1 MKNIFLLFLLVCSST
16 LVGQSF
22 TESFEGGTLPA
33 GWQNVAA
40 TTEVWEF
47 VDAANSGTPV
57 VVEIAGTI
65 RAVFKDS
72 LGESAMLATQVIDLS
87 GDFPGQATVSFY
99 MVRNDDVN
107 ENSLANDHILVSVDS
122 TDISDGLGETLLSTV
137 NRHKLYYPSN
147 TDPGTEWIQYTFAI
161 PTEYKGAAN
170 RIVFRSVSAGGES
183 IILDNI
189 AVVVPP
195 AALYCTPTVDS
206 TCSNPAS
213 FYIAETQV
221 DAASIQTSTD
231 ADCGG
236 GGYTDYSNL
245 YINQLFQ
252 PGNTYTFTSLTAST
266 GTAPSPA
273 EGKLF
278 IDWNQDGDFDDVG
291 EEILGVPAGA
301 NFDHTVVVPTDA
313 LSGNTR
319 ARFMIHGLASVTD
332 DAGSC
337 GLVEFGEYED
347 YTLRIGTDNITSP
360 DCPSNHS
367 PGADAT
373 GICVKKPTFNWTKPA
388 APSTPASG
396 FNFWLGVLD
405 GANNVSWMYS
415 GIDLGDTNSF
425 QISDTLLVNTR
436 YAWKVIPYNALGD
449 TSTCDSLVF
458 TTPKADDP
466 KIFIADTL
474 GACFGDQLILDP
486 IITGGSKFTAN
497 NDSMTFAWSG
507 DSIQFLSRTDTSK
520 TLFSGG
526 GIETFLYY
534 MQVTDSL
541 GCTDFDSV
549 HVEVKAKATAG
560 LAAADQL
567 ICAGDSAML
576 TLRNFVGTIQW
587 QDSLSGGPWADVLT
601 GVGSLTA
608 DYTTGSIT
616 QTVYYRT
623 IVDLAGCTDTSNF
636 VTIGDIQVPAAPA
649 GFTVNADSVLC
660 PEDSVLLRTNDFPGA
675 GLAWILGTDTLAR
688 DTNQYMAI
696 GAGEFRLVY
705 LNTVGAVTCATEED
719 TIPIT
724 LTSDPSQPQIVL
736 DKGDSICAGD
746 STIARVVNYLNEDL
760 NLEWSTSEM
769 TDSLI
774 IKADYAGVVVYTD
787 AFLCTRTSDS
797 VKVSV
802 TAYPQ
807 QPIISV
813 VGDLPACEGD
823 DIILVVSNHDDG
835 IVWDDANTTAGD
847 SLLVLISGTYSATV
861 SAGPGCES
869 SSQGSVIA
877 FNPKPAKPVIT
888 RTGDSIL
895 VDSLTYH
902 QWSKEG
908 VILPDDTLYFIDQP
922 ADGLYTVIS
931 VNEFGCSSDESDPF
945 SVVGILE
952 MEIQNFSVYPNPT
965 KGQLNLMLDGE
976 IRSVRIFSEQG
987 QELKQLSNG
996 EKHIDVAYLSN
1007 GLYFILVKM
1016 ENGNLVSGK
1025 FVKE

>member
-1 MKNIFLLFLLVCSST
+1 MKNIFLLFLFVCSSS
-16 LVGQSF
+16 VFGQSF

-33 GWQNVAA
+33 GWQNVAT

-57 VVEIAGTI
+57 VADIAGTI
-65 RAVFKDS
+65 RAIFKDS
-72 LGESAMLATQVIDLS
+72 LGESAMLATQTIDLS

-99 MVRNDDVN
+99 MVRNDDLN
-107 ENSLANDHILVSVDS
+107 ENALANDHILVAVDS

-147 TDPGTEWIQYTFAI
+147 TDAGAEWIQYTYAI
-161 PTEYKGAAN
+161 PTGYKGTAN

-183 IILDNI
+183 IILDDI
-189 AVVVPP
+189 SVVVPP

-206 TCSNPAS
+206 TCANPAS
-213 FYIAETQV
+213 FYISETQV
-221 DAASIQTSTD
+221 DAASIQSSTD
-231 ADCGG
+231 ADCGA
-236 GGYTDYSNL
+236 GGYTDYSGL
-245 YINQLFQ
+245 FINQLFQ
-252 PGNTYTFTSLTAST
+252 PGNTYTFTSLTSST

-278 IDWNQDGDFDDVG
+278 VDWNQDGDFEDVG
-291 EEILGVPAGA
+291 EEILGVPSGA
-301 NFDHTVVVPTDA
+301 NFDHTVLVPTDA
-313 LSGNTR
+313 LSGKTR
-319 ARFMIHGLASVTD
+319 ARFMVHGLASVTD
-332 DAGSC
+332 DASSC
-337 GLVEFGEYED
+337 GIVEFGEFED
-347 YTLRIGTDNITSP
+347 YTLRIGNDNITSP

-373 GICVKKPTFNWTKPA
+373 GICVRQPTFNWTKPA
-388 APSTPASG
+388 APSTPAEG
-396 FNFWLGVLD
+396 FNFWLGILD

-425 QISDTLLVNTR
+425 QIMDTLLVNTR

-486 IITGGSKFTAN
+486 IITGGSRFTAN
-497 NDSMTFAWSG
+497 NDSMTFAWTG
-507 DSIQFLSRTDTSK
+507 DSIQFLSRIDTSK
-520 TLFSGG
+520 TQFSGG
-526 GIETFLYY
+526 GIETFRYY

-541 GCTDFDSV
+541 GCTDSDSV
-549 HVEVKAKATAG
+549 YVEVKPKATAG
-560 LAAADQL
+560 LAEADQL
-567 ICAGDSAML
+567 ICAGDSAHL

-587 QDSLSGGPWADVLT
+587 QDSLSGGPWADVVN

-623 IVDLAGCTDTSNF
+623 VVDLAGCTDTSNF

-660 PEDSVLLRTNDFPGA
+660 PEDSVLLRTDDFPGA
-675 GLAWILGTDTLAR
+675 GLAWILGADTLAR
-688 DTNQYMAI
+688 DTNQFMAV

-705 LNTVGAVTCATEED
+705 LKTVGAVTCSTGED
-719 TIPIT
+719 TIPIS
-724 LTSDPSQPQIVL
+724 LSSNPSQPQIVL
-736 DKGDSICAGD
+736 NNGDSLCEGD
-746 STIARVVNYLNEDL
+746 STIARVVNYLDDDL
-760 NLEWSTSEM
+760 SLEWSSGEM
-769 TDSLI
+769 TDSLK
-774 IKADYAGVVVYTD
+774 IKTDFAGVVVYTD

-802 TAYPQ
+802 TPYPQ
-807 QPIISV
+807 QPIVSV
-813 VGDLPACEGD
+813 VGDLPPCEGD
-823 DIILVVSNHDDG
+823 SIILVVSNHDDG
-835 IVWDDANTTAGD
+835 IVWDDANTTSGD

-861 SAGPGCES
+861 SSGPGCES
-869 SSQGSVIA
+869 NSQGSVIA

-888 RTGDSIL
+888 MPGDSIL

-902 QWSKEG
+902 QWSRGG
-908 VILPDDTLYFIDQP
+908 VILPDDTLFFIDQP

-931 VNEFGCSSDESDPF
+931 VNEFGCVSDESDPF

-952 MEIQNFSVYPNPT
+952 LVLPQFSVYPNPASDH
-965 KGQLNLMLDGE
+965 LNLILDGQVQ
-976 IRSVRIFSEQG
+976 SVRIFSESGKEIVQWT
-987 QELKQLSNG
+987 QDNKELDIALLNK
-996 EKHIDVAYLSN
+996 
-1007 GLYFILVKM
+1007 GLYFVLVKM
-1016 ENGNLVSGK
+1016 ENGDLVSSR
-1025 FVKE
+1025 FLKE